1 MFAEFAL
8 WNLCQRE
15 MLRMPVFHVIRRPS
29 HLSARSADTSAFT
42 LIELLVVI
50 SIIAL
55 LIAILLP
62 ALAKARELAN
72 RSVCSANVREI
83 IQAMVIYAQDQQ
95 QAFPCVPALSATNY
109 QNGPGNPLQGG
120 STSAAAVT
128 ASYYDSA
135 NQHGSPLACM
145 WLLVLNG
152 QMSAKS
158 FICPSDI
165 LATQPSDQFSSS
177 GMYYSNFGMIH
188 GNVSNVGQGESYSI
202 DYPWSGTT
210 PGAWWKNSI
219 SGDIPM
225 VADMAPAQNSATGTL
240 QRQPNLGLNNT
251 YGRYIFNSGNHNGAG
266 ENVGYGDDHVAWT
279 NNPYVGQ
286 DQDNIYGYDN
296 NPGAPMTNGCL
307 YALTVGD
314 SAESLVMTLPNQAPF
329 DLVMTPVRDPSNGDW

>member
-1 MFAEFAL
+1 
-8 WNLCQRE
+8 
-15 MLRMPVFHVIRRPS
+15 MPVHHNSRRPL
-29 HLSARSADTSAFT
+29 HPLTRSAHDGGFT

-50 SIIAL
+50 SIIAV

-95 QAFPCVPALSATNY
+95 QGFPCVPALAAMSY

-128 ASYYDSA
+128 TGYYNST

-152 QMSAKS
+152 QISAKS

-165 LATQPSDQFSSS
+165 LATAPSEQFSSS
-177 GMYYSNFGMIH
+177 GMYYSNFGMIQ
-188 GNVSNVGQGESYSI
+188 GRVSNVGQGESYSI

-210 PGAWWKNSI
+210 PGAWWKNNI
-219 SGDIPM
+219 SGDIPL
-225 VADMAPAQNSATGTL
+225 VADMAPAQNSAGGTL
-240 QRQPNLGLNNT
+240 QRQPNLSLNNT

-286 DQDNIYGYDN
+286 DQDNIYAYDN
-296 NPGAPMTNGCL
+296 NPDTPLTNGCL
-307 YALTVGD
+307 YALTAGGG
-314 SAESLVMTLPNQAPF
+314 SESLVMTLPDQAPF

>member
-1 MFAEFAL
+1 MSIY
-8 WNLCQRE
+8 
-15 MLRMPVFHVIRRPS
+15 HVIRRPS
-29 HLSARSADTSAFT
+29 HPSARPAANTGFT

-62 ALAKARELAN
+62 ALAKARELAD

-95 QAFPCVPALSATNY
+95 QGFPCVPALSATNY
-109 QNGPGNPLQGG
+109 QNGPGNPLHGG

-128 ASYYDSA
+128 ASYYDST
-135 NQHGSPLACM
+135 NQQGSPLACM

-165 LATQPSDQFSSS
+165 LATQPSDQFASS

-188 GNVSNVGQGESYSI
+188 GNVSHVGQGESYSI

-210 PGAWWKNSI
+210 PGAWWKNNI
-219 SGDIPM
+219 SGDIPL
-225 VADMAPAQNSATGTL
+225 VADMAPAQNSATGIL
-240 QRQPNLGLNNT
+240 QRQPNLSLNNT

-286 DQDNIYGYDN
+286 NQDNIYGYDN

-314 SAESLVMTLPNQAPF
+314 NPESLVMTLPNQAPF

>member
-1 MFAEFAL
+1 MSVRRASRPPLNL
-8 WNLCQRE
+8 W
-15 MLRMPVFHVIRRPS
+15 P
-29 HLSARSADTSAFT
+29 RSAGDAGFT

-50 SIIAL
+50 SIIAV

-83 IQAMVIYAQDQQ
+83 IQAMVIYAQDHQQ
-95 QAFPCVPALSATNY
+95 GFPCVPALSAMSY

-128 ASYYDSA
+128 ASYYDSN

-145 WLLVLNG
+145 WLLVLDG
-152 QMSAKS
+152 QISAKS

-165 LATQPSDQFSSS
+165 LATQPSAQFSSS
-177 GMYYSNFGMIH
+177 GMYYSNFGMIQ
-188 GNVSNVGQGESYSI
+188 GSVSNVGQGESYSI

-210 PGAWWKNSI
+210 PGAWWKNTI
-219 SGDIPM
+219 SGAIPL
-225 VADMAPAQNSATGTL
+225 VADMAPAQNSATGIL
-240 QRQPNLGLNNT
+240 QRQPNLSLNNT

-286 DQDNIYGYDN
+286 NQDNIYGYDN

-314 SAESLVMTLPNQAPF
+314 NPESLVMTLPNQAPF